1 MKINGVDTTS
11 ISKLNGTSLSLI
23 SKFGGVSLPAGA
35 SYIVA
40 TGGTLTQVGNYK
52 IRTFTSTDN
61 FVVTQLASSAPNN
74 IIKILVVAGGG
85 AGGGQYVGGGGGA
98 GGLIENTSYSLSSGA
113 TTYDV
118 VVGS

>member
-1 MKINGVDTTS
+1 MKINGVTTTS

-74 IIKILVVAGGG
+74 IIKILVV
-85 AGGGQYVGGGGGA
+85 
-98 GGLIENTSYSLSSGA
+98 LWKKIEFKKFLSIKI
-113 TTYDV
+113 
-118 VVGS
+118 